1 MVSIKRAGL
10 SLFRNGGVIIIERSK
25 DGKTRVLSLSYG
37 KDSMACLGAIEQLGW
52 FLDRIITVDVMAT
65 RTVSADLPD
74 MEEFKQYADREIMSR
89 YGYVVEHYTANKS
102 YDEVFYRVMKK
113 GKRQGTIMGFP
124 EIKGNWCNG
133 ELKRAA
139 IQKAK
144 KSFCGGIQ
152 YIGIAADEPKRF
164 HNLSDDKLSPLVE
177 IGWTEQDCKKWC
189 EENQLLNPVYSK
201 VSRGGCWFC
210 HLQSVGQLRLL
221 RKEHPSLWAM
231 MLKWDEDSPTTFRAD
246 GHTVHDFEK
255 RFILEDEGFISK
267 NERFRWSM
275 IDEELNYRL
284 F

>member
-1 MVSIKRAGL
+1 MKRAGL
-10 SLFRNGGVIIIERSK
+10 SLFEGGVIIIKRSK

-37 KDSMACLGAIEQLGW
+37 KDSMACLGAIEKLGW
-52 FLDRIITVDVMAT
+52 FLDRVITVDVMAT

-74 MEEFKQYADREIMSR
+74 MQEFKQYADREIENR

-124 EIKGNWCNG
+124 AIKGNWCNG
-133 ELKRAA
+133 ELKKAA

-144 KSFCGGIQ
+144 QSFRGWIQ

-164 HNLSDDKLSPLVE
+164 HNLSKNKLSPLVE

-189 EENQLLNPVYSK
+189 EENQLLSPIYSK

-210 HLQSVGQLRLL
+210 HLQSVDQLRLL
-221 RKEHPSLWAM
+221 RNEHPSLWSM
-231 MLKWDEDSPTTFRAD
+231 MLKWDEDSPNTFRAD